1 MMEVTQESADRIA
14 NLAQEL
20 SPSSSV
26 LGRLLRAFQSEDVD
40 FNYVCTIVESDPV
53 LAGNVLQVAN
63 SGLYGRS
70 TRVVSIPRAISLLG
84 LTRVQNIA
92 LALSVLRLWGKLEF
106 PWWWS
111 QRKFGQHSL
120 ATAVFCDQLACR
132 LPTRDAEGAFVA
144 GLFHGIGKLAFV
156 LLCRKDVHKIFPG
169 LDDKMLQRCLTE
181 IQYDVLGCSFAEAG
195 AIMAAEWKL
204 PPEIQTA
211 IVRPYSRPVKVDGAF
226 ALGQI
231 VGVGHEA
238 VGRLGFSYMLCHPE
252 ETGSIEPLLSDLG
265 LEENPEQFT
274 AQFKQMFQTLSG
286 F

>member
-1 MMEVTQESADRIA
+1 MKEVTQECADRIA
-14 NLAQEL
+14 KLAQGV

-26 LGRLLRAFQSEDVD
+26 LGRLLRAFQSEDTD
-40 FNYVCTIVESDPV
+40 FKYVSTIVESDPV

-70 TRVVSIPRAISLLG
+70 TRIVSIPRAMSLLG

-92 LALSVLRLWGKLEF
+92 LALSVLRLWSKLEF

-111 QRKFGQHSL
+111 QRQFGQHSL
-120 ATAVFCDQLACR
+120 ATAVFCEELASR
-132 LPTRDAEGAFVA
+132 LPTRHAEGAFVA

-156 LLCRKDVHKIFPG
+156 LLCRKDIHKIFPG
-169 LDDKMLQRCLTE
+169 LDDNMMQRCLTE
-181 IQYDVLGCSFAEAG
+181 TQYDVLGCSFAEAG

-204 PPEIQTA
+204 PQEVQTA
-211 IVRPYSRPVKVDGAF
+211 IARPYVKPVKVDGSF
-226 ALGQI
+226 SLGQI

-252 ETGSIEPLLSDLG
+252 GTGSIGPLLSDLG
-265 LEENPEQFT
+265 MEESHEQFT
-274 AQFKQMFQTLSG
+274 AQFKQMFQTLNG